1 MHILLL
7 ALVAL
12 GLLAALLGM
21 LSRKTEDNEP
31 EVVQADAASCATC
44 NGEDERCEQECM
56 LEAAVKP
63 IEYYDDEELD
73 QYRGRPSDGY
83 TDSEAEEFA
92 DVLYTMKHEEV
103 KGWNRSLILRQINL
117 PNQLKDEVI
126 MMMKG

>member
-21 LSRKTEDNEP
+21 LSRKTEDNGL

-92 DVLYTMKHEEV
+92 DVLYTMKPEEV

>member
-21 LSRKTEDNEP
+21 LSRKTEDNGP
-31 EVVQADAASCATC
+31 DVVQADAASCATC

-92 DVLYTMKHEEV
+92 DVLYTMKPEEV

>member
-12 GLLAALLGM
+12 GLLAARLGR
-21 LSRKTEDNEP
+21 LSRKTENNEP

-56 LEAAVKP
+56 LEAAVKA

-92 DVLYTMKHEEV
+92 DVLYTMKPEEV

>member
-56 LEAAVKP
+56 LEAAVKA

-83 TDSEAEEFA
+83 TDSEGEEFA
-92 DVLYTMKHEEV
+92 DVLYTMKPEEV

>member
-21 LSRKTEDNEP
+21 LSRKTENNEP

-56 LEAAVKP
+56 LEAAVKA

-92 DVLYTMKHEEV
+92 DVLYTMKPEEV

-126 MMMKG
+126 MMMNG

>member
-21 LSRKTEDNEP
+21 LSRKTENNEP
-31 EVVQADAASCATC
+31 EVVQADTASCATC

-56 LEAAVKP
+56 LEAAVKA

-92 DVLYTMKHEEV
+92 DVLYTMKPEEV

-126 MMMKG
+126 MMIKG

>member
-56 LEAAVKP
+56 LEAAVKA

-92 DVLYTMKHEEV
+92 DVLYTMKPEEV

-126 MMMKG
+126 MMMKE

>member
-21 LSRKTEDNEP
+21 LSRKTENNEP

-56 LEAAVKP
+56 LEAAVKT

-92 DVLYTMKHEEV
+92 DVLYTMKPEEV

>member
-21 LSRKTEDNEP
+21 LSRKTENNEP

-92 DVLYTMKHEEV
+92 DVLYTMKPEEV

>member
-21 LSRKTEDNEP
+21 LSRKTENNEP
-31 EVVQADAASCATC
+31 EVVQADATSCATC

-56 LEAAVKP
+56 LEAAVKG

-92 DVLYTMKHEEV
+92 DILYTMKPEEV

>member
-1 MHILLL
+1 
-7 ALVAL
+7 
-12 GLLAALLGM
+12 
-21 LSRKTEDNEP
+21 
-31 EVVQADAASCATC
+31 
-44 NGEDERCEQECM
+44 M
-56 LEAAVKP
+56 LEAAVKA

-92 DVLYTMKHEEV
+92 DVLYTMKPEEV

>member
-21 LSRKTEDNEP
+21 LSRKTEDNES

-56 LEAAVKP
+56 LEAAVKA

-92 DVLYTMKHEEV
+92 DVLYTMKPEEV

>member
-21 LSRKTEDNEP
+21 LSRKTENNEP
-31 EVVQADAASCATC
+31 EVVQAHAASCATC

-56 LEAAVKP
+56 LEAAVKA

-92 DVLYTMKHEEV
+92 DVLYTMKPEEV

>member
-92 DVLYTMKHEEV
+92 DVLYTMKPEEV

>member
-21 LSRKTEDNEP
+21 LSRKTENNEP

-56 LEAAVKP
+56 LEAAVKT
-63 IEYYDDEELD
+63 IEYYDD
-73 QYRGRPSDGY
+73 
-83 TDSEAEEFA
+83 
-92 DVLYTMKHEEV
+92 DVLYTMKPEEV

>member
-21 LSRKTEDNEP
+21 LSRKTEDNGP
-31 EVVQADAASCATC
+31 DVVQVDAASCATC

-63 IEYYDDEELD
+63 IE
-73 QYRGRPSDGY
+73 
-83 TDSEAEEFA
+83 
-92 DVLYTMKHEEV
+92 
-103 KGWNRSLILRQINL
+103 
-117 PNQLKDEVI
+117 
-126 MMMKG
+126 

>member
-21 LSRKTEDNEP
+21 LSRKTENNEP

-92 DVLYTMKHEEV
+92 DVLYTMKPEEV
-103 KGWNRSLILRQINL
+103 KGGNRSLILRQINL

>member
-21 LSRKTEDNEP
+21 LSRKTGNNEP

-92 DVLYTMKHEEV
+92 DVLYTMKPEEV

-126 MMMKG
+126 MMIKG